1 MAVDQIAMWRTI
13 LLSATALLALM
24 FVPMGIVLTG
34 AALDDLYL
42 SPDDPAIEYS
52 TRPTHDPIAELN
64 RKIQQGHARL
74 KFDAANGY
82 LRPLLDTLGIPVES
96 QLAVFS
102 KTSFQT
108 EGIGPHNPRSIFFND
123 SVAVAWLRG
132 AWTLEVAAEDP
143 EQGVVFYIVDQMF
156 SEKPVF
162 HRRDDC
168 LTCHNSYNAAG
179 VPGMLVRSV
188 FTGRDGRALFQL
200 GSYNTDH
207 SSPMEQRWGGWYVT
221 GKSGGAAHMGNTLVM
236 GAQAEAPAEHELASL
251 DGKIDTG
258 GYLSRYSDI
267 VALMVFE
274 HQMRAI
280 NLLTRLGWE
289 ARYAAYRKTPLAP
302 DAPVALADYMLF
314 LDEAPLKGR
323 IEGSSGFDR
332 KFAAEGPRD
341 SKGRSLRQF
350 DLERRL
356 MRYPCSY
363 MIYSAAFDALPA
375 AARDAVYQRM
385 WAVLSGKETGERY
398 ARLTDGDRQAV
409 IEILRETKPGLPKYF
424 RD

>member
-1 MAVDQIAMWRTI
+1 
-13 LLSATALLALM
+13 
-24 FVPMGIVLTG
+24 
-34 AALDDLYL
+34 
-42 SPDDPAIEYS
+42 
-52 TRPTHDPIAELN
+52 
-64 RKIQQGHARL
+64 
-74 KFDAANGY
+74 
-82 LRPLLDTLGIPVES
+82 LRPSLDVLGIPVES
-96 QLAVFS
+96 QMAVFS

-123 SVAVAWLRG
+123 SVAIAWLRG
-132 AWTLEVAAEDP
+132 AWTLELAAEDP
-143 EQGVVFYIVDQMF
+143 EQGVVFYTFNQMY

-162 HRRDDC
+162 RRSDDC
-168 LTCHNSYNAAG
+168 LSCHNSYDAEG

-188 FTGRDGRALFQL
+188 FTARDGSALFQL

-221 GKSGGAAHMGNTLVM
+221 GKSGAAHMGNTLVM
-236 GAQAEAPAEHELASL
+236 GAHADAPVPVVHELASL

-258 GYLSRYSDI
+258 GYLSKYSDI

-274 HQMRAI
+274 HQVRAI
-280 NLLTRLGWE
+280 NLITRAGWE
-289 ARYAAYRKTPLAP
+289 ARYAAYHKTAFAP
-302 DAPVALADYMLF
+302 DVSVALADYLLF
-314 LDEAPLKGR
+314 VDEPPLKGR

-332 KFAAEGPRD
+332 VFAAAGPRD
-341 SKGRSLRQF
+341 SKGRSLREF

-375 AARDAVYQRM
+375 TVRDAVYRRM
-385 WAVLSGKETGERY
+385 WAVLSGQESGARY
-398 ARLTDGDRQAV
+398 AHLTAADRQAV

-424 RD
+424 K

>member
-1 MAVDQIAMWRTI
+1 MRRIIFR
-13 LLSATALLALM
+13 SGTALVALA
-24 FVPMGIVLTG
+24 FALT
-34 AALDDLYL
+34 AFDEVFI

-52 TRPTHDPIAELN
+52 TRPAHDPVAELN
-64 RKIQQGHARL
+64 RKIQQGQTRL
-74 KFDAANGY
+74 KFDPANGY
-82 LRPLLDTLGIPVES
+82 LRPLLEALGIPVES
-96 QLAVFS
+96 QMAVFS

-108 EGIGPHNPRSIFFND
+108 SGIGPHNPRSVFFND
-123 SVAVAWLRG
+123 SVAIAWLRG
-132 AWTLEVAAEDP
+132 AWTVELAAEDP
-143 EQGVVFYIVDQMF
+143 EQGVVFYTLDQQF

-168 LTCHNSYNAAG
+168 LSCHNSYNAAG

-188 FTGRDGRALFQL
+188 FTAHDGTALFQL

-207 SSPMEQRWGGWYVT
+207 ASPMEQRWGGWYVT
-221 GKSGGAAHMGNTLVM
+221 GKSGGARHMGNILVRD
-236 GAQAEAPAEHELASL
+236 AKAAAPAPAADELASL

-258 GYLSRYSDI
+258 GYLSKYSDI

-280 NLLTRLGWE
+280 NLLTRAGWE
-289 ARYAAYRKTPLAP
+289 ARYAAYRKTTPSP
-302 DAPVALADYMLF
+302 DAPAVLADYFLF
-314 LDEAPLKGR
+314 VDEAPLKGR

-332 KFAAEGPRD
+332 KFAAGGPRD

-363 MIYSAAFDALPA
+363 MIYSPAFDALPA
-375 AARDAVYQRM
+375 GTRDAVYQRM
-385 WAVLSGKETGERY
+385 WAVLSGKESGERY
-398 ARLTDGDRQAV
+398 ARLTAADRQAV

-424 RD
+424 WE

>member
-1 MAVDQIAMWRTI
+1 MRRTI
-13 LLSATALLALM
+13 
-24 FVPMGIVLTG
+24 FRFG
-34 AALDDLYL
+34 AALVVLTAALAALACVPTALDEVFL

-52 TRPTHDPIAELN
+52 TRPARDPVAELN
-64 RKIQQGHARL
+64 RKIQRGQTRL
-74 KFDAANGY
+74 KFDPANGY
-82 LRPLLDTLGIPVES
+82 LRPLLEALGIPAES
-96 QLAVFS
+96 QMAVFS

-108 EGIGPHNPRSIFFND
+108 AGIGPHNPRSVFFSD

-132 AWTLEVAAEDP
+132 AWTVELAAEDP
-143 EQGVVFYIVDQMF
+143 EQGVVFYTLDQQF

-188 FTGRDGRALFQL
+188 YTARDGTALFQL

-221 GKSGGAAHMGNTLVM
+221 GKSGGARHMGNILVM
-236 GAQAEAPAEHELASL
+236 DAKAEAPAPGADELASL
-251 DGKIDTG
+251 EGRIDTG
-258 GYLSRYSDI
+258 GYLSKYSDI

-280 NLLTRLGWE
+280 NLLTRAGWE
-289 ARYAAYRKTPLAP
+289 ARYAAYRNTTPAP
-302 DAPVALADYMLF
+302 DAPIALADYLLF
-314 LDEAPLKGR
+314 VDEAPLKGR

-332 KFAAEGPRD
+332 KFAAGGPRD

-375 AARDAVYQRM
+375 ATRDAVYRRM
-385 WAVLSGKETGERY
+385 WAVLSGKESGERY
-398 ARLTDGDRQAV
+398 AHMAAADRQAA

-424 RD
+424 W

>member
-1 MAVDQIAMWRTI
+1 M
-13 LLSATALLALM
+13 LLAAVVFL
-24 FVPMGIVLTG
+24 
-34 AALDDLYL
+34 AAAGLDDLFIN
-42 SPDDPAIEYS
+42 PDDPAIEYS

-64 RKIQQGHARL
+64 RQIQQGQTRL
-74 KFDAANGY
+74 KFDPANGY
-82 LRPLLDTLGIPVES
+82 LRPLLDALGIPVES
-96 QLAVFS
+96 QMAVFS

-108 EGIGPHNPRSIFFND
+108 EGIGPHNPRSVFFND
-123 SVAVAWLRG
+123 SVAIAWVRG

-143 EQGVVFYIVDQMF
+143 EQGVVFYTVNQMF

-162 HRRDDC
+162 RRRDDC
-168 LTCHNSYNAAG
+168 LTCHNSNNAAG

-188 FTGRDGRALFQL
+188 YTARDGKALFQL

-221 GKSGGAAHMGNTLVM
+221 GKSGGAAHMG
-236 GAQAEAPAEHELASL
+236 QELASL

-258 GYLSRYSDI
+258 GYLSKYSDI

-289 ARYAAYRKTPLAP
+289 ARYAASRKMALAP
-302 DAPVALADYMLF
+302 DAAVALADYLLF
-314 LDEAPLKGR
+314 VDEAPLKGR

-375 AARDAVYQRM
+375 GAREAVYQRM

-398 ARLTDGDRQAV
+398 ARLTAGDRQAV

-424 RD
+424 W

>member
-1 MAVDQIAMWRTI
+1 MRRSIFR
-13 LLSATALLALM
+13 
-24 FVPMGIVLTG
+24 FG
-34 AALDDLYL
+34 AALVALGSALTAFDEVFI
-42 SPDDPAIEYS
+42 SPDDAAIEYS
-52 TRPTHDPIAELN
+52 TRPAHDPVAELN
-64 RKIQQGHARL
+64 RSIQQGQTRL
-74 KFDAANGY
+74 KFDPANGY
-82 LRPLLDTLGIPVES
+82 LRPLLAALGIPAES
-96 QLAVFS
+96 QMAVFS
-102 KTSFQT
+102 KTSFQSS
-108 EGIGPHNPRSIFFND
+108 GIGPHNPRSVFFND
-123 SVAVAWLRG
+123 SVAIAWLRG
-132 AWTLEVAAEDP
+132 AWTVELAAEDP
-143 EQGVVFYIVDQMF
+143 EQGVVFYTLDQQF

-168 LTCHNSYNAAG
+168 LSCHNSYNAAG

-188 FTGRDGRALFQL
+188 FTARDGTALFQL

-221 GKSGGAAHMGNTLVM
+221 GKNGGARHMGNILVRD
-236 GAQAEAPAEHELASL
+236 AKAEAPAPGADELASL

-258 GYLSRYSDI
+258 GYVSKYSDI

-280 NLLTRLGWE
+280 NLLTRAGWE
-289 ARYAAYRKTPLAP
+289 ARYAAYRKTAPGP
-302 DAPVALADYMLF
+302 DAPVALADYLLF
-314 LDEAPLKGR
+314 ADEAPLQGR

-332 KFAAEGPRD
+332 KFAAGGPRD

-363 MIYSAAFDALPA
+363 MIYSAAFDALSA
-375 AARDAVYQRM
+375 GTRDAVYRRM
-385 WAVLSGKETGERY
+385 WAVLSGKEGGERY
-398 ARLTDGDRQAV
+398 ARLTAADRRAA

-424 RD
+424 WD

>member
-1 MAVDQIAMWRTI
+1 MVALTAALIA
-13 LLSATALLALM
+13 LDCALTALDEV
-24 FVPMGIVLTG
+24 FI
-34 AALDDLYL
+34 

-52 TRPTHDPIAELN
+52 TRPAHDPVAELN
-64 RKIQQGHARL
+64 RKIQQGQTRL
-74 KFDAANGY
+74 KFDPANGY
-82 LRPLLDTLGIPVES
+82 LRPVLEALGIPAES
-96 QLAVFS
+96 QMAVFS

-108 EGIGPHNPRSIFFND
+108 AGIGPHNPRSVFFND
-123 SVAVAWLRG
+123 TVAVAWLRG
-132 AWTLEVAAEDP
+132 AWTVELAAEDP
-143 EQGVVFYIVDQMF
+143 EQGVVFYTLDQQF
-156 SEKPVF
+156 SERPVF

-188 FTGRDGRALFQL
+188 YTAHDGTALFQL

-221 GKSGGAAHMGNTLVM
+221 GKSGGARHMGNILVKD
-236 GAQAEAPAEHELASL
+236 AKAEAPAPGADELASL
-251 DGKIDTG
+251 EGKIDTG
-258 GYLSRYSDI
+258 GYLSKYSDI

-280 NLLTRLGWE
+280 NLLTRAGWE
-289 ARYAAYRKTPLAP
+289 ARYAAYRNTTPAP
-302 DAPVALADYMLF
+302 DAPIALADYLLF
-314 LDEAPLKGR
+314 VDEAPLKGR

-332 KFAAEGPRD
+332 KFAAGGPRD

-363 MIYSAAFDALPA
+363 MIYSAAFDALPPGT
-375 AARDAVYQRM
+375 RDAVYRRM
-385 WAVLSGKETGERY
+385 WAVLSGKESGERY
-398 ARLTDGDRQAV
+398 AHMTAADRQAV
-409 IEILRETKPGLPKYF
+409 VEILRETKPGLPKYF
-424 RD
+424 W

>member
-1 MAVDQIAMWRTI
+1 MRRTNLLFGTAVVI
-13 LLSATALLALM
+13 
-24 FVPMGIVLTG
+24 GC
-34 AALDDLYL
+34 AALCAALPVFDDLYI
-42 SPDDPAIEYS
+42 SPDDAAIEYS
-52 TRPTHDPIAELN
+52 TRPTHDPLAELN
-64 RKIQQGHARL
+64 RRIQQGQTRL
-74 KFDAANGY
+74 QFDPANGY
-82 LRPLLDTLGIPVES
+82 LRPLLETLGVPVES
-96 QLAVFS
+96 QMAVFS

-108 EGIGPHNPRSIFFND
+108 NGIGPHNPRSVFFND

-132 AWTLEVAAEDP
+132 AWTVELAAEDP
-143 EQGVVFYIVDQMF
+143 EQGVVFYTLDQQL
-156 SEKPVF
+156 SDKPVF

-168 LTCHNSYNAAG
+168 LSCHNSYNAAG

-188 FTGRDGRALFQL
+188 FTARDGTALFQL
-200 GSYNTDH
+200 GSYAADH

-221 GKSGGAAHMGNTLVM
+221 GKSGGARHMGNILVM
-236 GAQAEAPAEHELASL
+236 DAKAEAPAPQAGELASL

-258 GYLSRYSDI
+258 AYLSKYSDI

-274 HQMRAI
+274 HEVRAI
-280 NLLTRLGWE
+280 NLLTRAGWE
-289 ARYAAYRKTPLAP
+289 ARYAAYRKTTPAS
-302 DAPVALADYMLF
+302 DASVALADYLLF
-314 LDEAPLKGR
+314 VDEAPLKGR

-332 KFAAEGPRD
+332 KFAAGGPLD

-375 AARDAVYQRM
+375 GTRDAVYQRM
-385 WAVLSGKETGERY
+385 WAVLSGKESGERY
-398 ARLTDGDRQAV
+398 ARLTAADRQAV

-424 RD
+424 WD

>member
-1 MAVDQIAMWRTI
+1 MRRTI
-13 LLSATALLALM
+13 FRL
-24 FVPMGIVLTG
+24 G
-34 AALDDLYL
+34 AALIALTAALIALDSALTALDEVFL

-52 TRPTHDPIAELN
+52 TRPAHDPVAELN
-64 RKIQQGHARL
+64 RKIQQGQTRL
-74 KFDAANGY
+74 KFDPANGY
-82 LRPLLDTLGIPVES
+82 LRPLLEALGIPAES
-96 QLAVFS
+96 QMAVFS

-108 EGIGPHNPRSIFFND
+108 SGIGPHNPRSVFFND
-123 SVAVAWLRG
+123 SVAIAWLRG
-132 AWTLEVAAEDP
+132 AWTVELAAEDP
-143 EQGVVFYIVDQMF
+143 EQGVVFYTLDQQF

-188 FTGRDGRALFQL
+188 YTAHDGTALFQL

-221 GKSGGAAHMGNTLVM
+221 GKSGGARHMGNILVKD
-236 GAQAEAPAEHELASL
+236 AKAEAPATAADELASL

-258 GYLSRYSDI
+258 GYLSKYSDI

-280 NLLTRLGWE
+280 NLLTRACWE
-289 ARYAAYRKTPLAP
+289 ARYAAYRNTTPAP
-302 DAPVALADYMLF
+302 DAPIALADYLLF
-314 LDEAPLKGR
+314 VDEAPLKGR

-332 KFAAEGPRD
+332 KFEAGGPHD
-341 SKGRSLRQF
+341 SKGRSLRQL

-375 AARDAVYQRM
+375 ATRDAVYRRM
-385 WAVLSGKETGERY
+385 WAVLSGQESGERY
-398 ARLTDGDRQAV
+398 AHMAAADRQAA

-424 RD
+424 W

>member
-1 MAVDQIAMWRTI
+1 MRRTI
-13 LLSATALLALM
+13 LR
-24 FVPMGIVLTG
+24 FG
-34 AALDDLYL
+34 AALAALTVALVALRSALTAFDGVFIN
-42 SPDDPAIEYS
+42 PDDPAIEYS
-52 TRPTHDPIAELN
+52 TRPAHDPVAELN
-64 RKIQQGHARL
+64 RKIQTGQTRL
-74 KFDAANGY
+74 KFDPANGY
-82 LRPLLDTLGIPVES
+82 LRPLLEALGIPVES
-96 QLAVFS
+96 QIAVFS

-108 EGIGPHNPRSIFFND
+108 SGIGPHNPRSVFFND
-123 SVAVAWLRG
+123 SVAIAWLRG
-132 AWTLEVAAEDP
+132 AWTVELAAEDP
-143 EQGVVFYIVDQMF
+143 EQGVVFYTVDQQF

-168 LTCHNSYNAAG
+168 LSCHNSYNAAG

-188 FTGRDGRALFQL
+188 FTARDGTALFRL

-221 GKSGGAAHMGNTLVM
+221 GKSGGARHMGNILAVDSK
-236 GAQAEAPAEHELASL
+236 AEAPAPRADELASL

-258 GYLSRYSDI
+258 AYLSKYSDI

-280 NLLTRLGWE
+280 NLLTRAGWE
-289 ARYAAYRKTPLAP
+289 ARHAAYGKTAP
-302 DAPVALADYMLF
+302 GSDAPIALADYLLF
-314 LDEAPLKGR
+314 VDEAPLQGR

-332 KFAAEGPRD
+332 KFSAGGPRD

-350 DLERRL
+350 DLESRL

-375 AARDAVYQRM
+375 GTRNAVYRRM
-385 WAVLSGKETGERY
+385 WAILSGKESGERY
-398 ARLTDGDRQAV
+398 ARLTAADRQAA
-409 IEILRETKPGLPKYF
+409 IEILRETKPGLPQYF
-424 RD
+424 K

>member
-1 MAVDQIAMWRTI
+1 MAVDEIAMWRTI
-13 LLSATALLALM
+13 LRS
-24 FVPMGIVLTG
+24 G
-34 AALDDLYL
+34 AALAAPVALIALSAAALDQLFI

-64 RKIQQGHARL
+64 RKIQQGRTKL

-82 LRPLLDTLGIPVES
+82 LRPLLDALGIPVES
-96 QLAVFS
+96 QMAVFS

-108 EGIGPHNPRSIFFND
+108 GGIGPHNPRSLFFND

-132 AWTLEVAAEDP
+132 AWTLELAAEDP
-143 EQGVVFYIVDQMF
+143 EQGVVFYTVDQMF

-168 LTCHNSYNAAG
+168 LSCHNSYDAAG

-188 FTGRDGRALFQL
+188 FTARDGKALFQL
-200 GSYNTDH
+200 GRYNTDH
-207 SSPMEQRWGGWYVT
+207 ASPMEQRWGGWYVT

-236 GAQAEAPAEHELASL
+236 DAHAEAPAPAMHELASL

-258 GYLSRYSDI
+258 GYLSKYSDI

-280 NLLTRLGWE
+280 NLITRAGWE
-289 ARYAAYRKTPLAP
+289 ARCAAYRKTPLAP
-302 DAPVALADYMLF
+302 DASVALADYLLF
-314 LDEAPLKGR
+314 VDEPPLKGR

-332 KFAAEGPRD
+332 VFAAGGPRD
-341 SKGRSLRQF
+341 SKGRSLRDF

-375 AARDAVYQRM
+375 AARDAVYERM
-385 WAVLSGKETGERY
+385 WAVLSGQESGARY
-398 ARLTDGDRQAV
+398 AHLTASDRQAV
-409 IEILRETKPGLPKYF
+409 IEILRDTKPGLPKYF
-424 RD
+424 